1 MSVPPTAATRR
12 ARATIR
18 DVAALAGVGI
28 KTVSRVINDEA
39 NVSPQMRDRVQR
51 AITTLNFKPNQGA
64 GALRRG
70 DRKTLTLGLLL
81 DAVDNP
87 FSASINRA
95 VESVASSRHTAVFA
109 ASFDDDPDREREL
122 VDAFTRRRVD
132 GLILTTITADH
143 GYLQSEREQ
152 GMPIVFVDRPPVG
165 LAVDAVLSNNHDG
178 RVRGHPAP
186 ARLRVTATS
195 PTSVTSSRS
204 PPPVSG
210 AAASPTPWSTPAW
223 PNPSRAGTSTACG
236 RPRRRTPRCSGCS
249 TRPTPP
255 TALFTSQNVITI
267 GAIRALHHLG
277 RQHEVALIGF
287 DDLILADALDPGVTV
302 MAQDPNRMGTLA
314 AERLF
319 ARLDGDRSP
328 AETYVVPGRLVVRGS
343 GEIPPPL
350 IRIGPVAGSSPHR
363 LR

>member
-1 MSVPPTAATRR
+1 MSGMTTPSAPPRR

-28 KTVSRVINDEA
+28 KTVSRVINNEA
-39 NVSPQMRDRVQR
+39 NVSPQMRDRVER
-51 AITTLNFKPNQGA
+51 AITTLNFKPHLGA

-95 VESVASSRHTAVFA
+95 VESVASNRHTAVFA

-165 LAVDAVLSNNHDG
+165 LAVDAVLSNNHEAAYQATQHLLGAGHRQIAHLGDEVAISTA
-178 RVRGHPAP
+178 RERRRGFTDAMSQ
-186 ARLRVTATS
+186 AGLTE
-195 PTSVTSSRS
+195 S
-204 PPPVSG
+204 PPGWHIDDLRSAEEAY
-210 AAASPTPWSTPAW
+210 AAVHRLLDQAS
-223 PNPSRAGTSTACG
+223 
-236 RPRRRTPRCSGCS
+236 
-249 TRPTPP
+249 PP

-277 RQHEVALIGF
+277 REHEVALIGF
-287 DDLILADALDPGVTV
+287 DDLTLADTLDPGVTV
-302 MAQDPNRMGTLA
+302 MAQDPNRIGILA

-328 AETYVVPGRLVVRGS
+328 AETFIVPGRLIVRGS
-343 GEIPPPL
+343 GEIRPP
-350 IRIGPVAGSSPHR
+350 S
-363 LR
+363 